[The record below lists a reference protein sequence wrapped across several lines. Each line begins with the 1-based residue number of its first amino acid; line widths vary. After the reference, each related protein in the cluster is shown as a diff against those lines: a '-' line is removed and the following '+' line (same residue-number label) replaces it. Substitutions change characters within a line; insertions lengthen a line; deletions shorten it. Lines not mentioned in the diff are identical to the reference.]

1 MWDQRGSNP
10 LNGSVGSSGIFKG
23 PDGFSK
29 LSLVI
34 LLGFPGTGGSILNC
48 WGSKLAAKLGANDER
63 SVSRRPPTFT
73 ALVLSLLSKALSS
86 SLSKQLPSA
95 SLPSPPTEV
104 SGTSN
109 ALDALG
115 SWLLSLGPS
124 PTRSIPA
131 DDPLLSRDEA
141 ELLLEH
147 SPSLLA
153 LPHSWSARLKF

>member
-10 LNGSVGSSGIFKG
+10 LNGSAGSSGIFKG

-48 WGSKLAAKLGANDER
+48 CGSKLAAKLGANDDR

-86 SLSKQLPSA
+86 TLSKLPSA
-95 SLPSPPTEV
+95 SLPSPPTEA
-104 SGTSN
+104 SGTSK
-109 ALDALG
+109 ALDELG
-115 SWLLSLGPS
+115 SWLLSLCPS

-153 LPHSWSARLKF
+153 LPHSWSARWKM